1 MLHIDI
7 HALIE
12 IHFKKQHVHFFLISY
27 LQNSIL
33 SYT

>member
-7 HALIE
+7 HALFE
-12 IHFKKQHVHFFLISY
+12 IHFKKQHFFLISY